1 MMALGNEHRM
11 WTVSEYAEKYDKLKA
26 DRDRLL
32 EVLKNTLVSLEIM
45 SMPMLDENVAS
56 NKQLL
61 KIMAE
66 SFKAAIAESKKTP
79 D

>member
-1 MMALGNEHRM
+1 M

>member
-1 MMALGNEHRM
+1 MSKAKHISKPTEL
-11 WTVSEYAEKYDKLKA
+11 SEYIEKFNKLKA